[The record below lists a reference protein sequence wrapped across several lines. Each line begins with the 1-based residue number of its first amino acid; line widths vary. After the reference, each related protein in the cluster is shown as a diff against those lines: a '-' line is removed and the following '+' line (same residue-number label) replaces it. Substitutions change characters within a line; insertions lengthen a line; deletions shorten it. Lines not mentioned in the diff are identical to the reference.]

1 VNPLKRLVG
10 RWWALPVAVSLLVLL
25 VLGAGL
31 GVIFQ
36 YERTYRIQKLSETTV
51 QAEILAASVT
61 AALDFRDSGAA
72 QEAVSALRVNQQINA
87 AGVYDANGALFAGYE
102 RRLGTLP
109 RTLSQGPAEQG
120 NLIEAVVPVLER
132 GDRLG
137 TVYLTTV
144 REPVSRRVTRYS
156 VIGLL
161 VVMAALVVAVLG
173 FATAALGRA
182 NRQLAE
188 RATALGEAYEQLK
201 VEAAER
207 ANAEA
212 QLRQAQKMQAL
223 GQLTGGIAHDFN
235 NLLTVIQGSADVL
248 RRSGLS
254 EEKRVR
260 FADAIV
266 QTAGRAAA
274 LTGQLLAFARRQP
287 LQPETIDINERITA
301 MTDLLDRTL
310 GERIEVRTELA
321 DDLCAV
327 IADPAQLESAVINIA
342 VNARDAMPDGG
353 VLTIRTEETS
363 LPDSDHRAV
372 ALSLTDTGAG
382 IEPEVLARVFEPFF
396 TTKAVGR
403 GTGLG
408 LSQVYGFAAQ
418 SGGDVRLE
426 SEPGKGTT
434 VAILLPCTDQP
445 ADKKVPLAPSASVHR
460 TGRVLVV
467 DDNEE
472 VGAFAETLLAELGHR
487 VTRART
493 AAEALEWVDRDRF
506 DVVFTDVVMPGMS
519 GLELAEALRIRHP
532 DLRVVLTTGYSDE
545 VMTSGTGGLPVVFKP
560 YRLEMLATA
569 LDQALWD
576 EQRSDIGESD
586 SATGA

>member
-1 VNPLKRLVG
+1 MTRLRRLAG
-10 RWWALPVAVSLLVLL
+10 SWGTLRVAVSLLVLL
-25 VLGAGL
+25 VLGTGL

-36 YERTYRIQKLSETTV
+36 YERTYQTQKLSETAV

-61 AALDFRDSGAA
+61 AALDFRDSAAA
-72 QEAVSALRVNQQINA
+72 QEAVSALRVNRQINA
-87 AGVYDANGALFAGYE
+87 AGVYDARGALFAGYE
-102 RRLGTLP
+102 RQLGTVP
-109 RTLSQGPAEQG
+109 RMLSQRPAEQG
-120 NLIEAVVPVLER
+120 NVIEAVVPVLQ
-132 GDRLG
+132 GGQRLG
-137 TVYLTTV
+137 TVYLAAA

-161 VVMAALVVAVLG
+161 VVMAALVVAVIG

-182 NRQLAE
+182 NRQLEE

-201 VEAAER
+201 IEAAER
-207 ANAEA
+207 ANAEE

-235 NLLTVIQGSADVL
+235 NLLTVIQGSADIL
-248 RRSGLS
+248 RRPGLN

-287 LQPETIDINERITA
+287 LQPETIDINERIIA

-321 DDLCAV
+321 PDLCAV
-327 IADPAQLESAVINIA
+327 VADPAQLESAVINIA

-363 LPDSDHRAV
+363 LPESNRQAV
-372 ALSLTDTGAG
+372 ALSLADNGSG
-382 IEPEVLARVFEPFF
+382 IEPDVLARVFEPFF
-396 TTKAVGR
+396 TTKSVGK

-434 VAILLPCTDQP
+434 VAIILPCTDQA
-445 ADKKVPLAPSASVHR
+445 ADKRPPLAEDAGAHR
-460 TGRVLVV
+460 TGRILVV

-472 VGAFAETLLAELGHR
+472 VGAFAETLLGELGHK
-487 VTRART
+487 VIRAKA
-493 AAEALEWVDRDRF
+493 AAEALELFEQHRF

-519 GLELAEALRIRHP
+519 GLELAEALRTRHP
-532 DLRVVLTTGYSDE
+532 GVRIVLTTGYSDE
-545 VMTSGTGGLPVVFKP
+545 VTTSGTGGLPVVFKP
-560 YRLEMLATA
+560 YRLEALASA
-569 LDQALWD
+569 LDKALGHGRGD
-576 EQRSDIGESD
+576 DFASDHQSG
-586 SATGA
+586 

>member
-1 VNPLKRLVG
+1 VSPLRRLAG
-10 RWWALPVAVSLLVLL
+10 NRWSLPVAVSLLVLL
-25 VLGAGL
+25 VLGTGL

-36 YERTYRIQKLSETTV
+36 NERNYRVQKLSETEV

-61 AALDFRDSGAA
+61 AALDFRDASAA
-72 QEAVSALRVNQQINA
+72 QEAVRALRVNRQINA
-87 AGVYDANGALFAGYE
+87 AGVYDGNGALFAGYA
-102 RRLGTLP
+102 RKPGALP
-109 RTLSQGPAEQG
+109 RTLAQRPTRQ
-120 NLIEAVVPVLER
+120 NDVIDAVVPILQG

-137 TVYLTTV
+137 AIYLATA
-144 REPVSRRVTRYS
+144 REPATRRVTRYK
-156 VIGLL
+156 VMGLL
-161 VVMAALVVAVLG
+161 VVMAALVIAVLG

-182 NRQLAE
+182 NRQLEE
-188 RATALGEAYEQLK
+188 RAKALGEAYEQLK
-201 VEAAER
+201 IEASER
-207 ANAEA
+207 ANAEE

-248 RRSGLS
+248 RRSALS

-310 GERIEVRTELA
+310 GERIEIRTELA
-321 DDLCAV
+321 ADLCPV
-327 IADPAQLESAVINIA
+327 VADPAQLESAVINIA

-353 VLTIRTEETS
+353 VLTIRTQHTN
-363 LPDSDHRAV
+363 LPESNHQAV
-372 ALSLTDTGAG
+372 ALSLTDTGTG
-382 IEPEVLARVFEPFF
+382 IETEVLARVFEPFF
-396 TTKAVGR
+396 TTKSVGR

-418 SGGDVRLE
+418 SGGDVRLM
-426 SEPGKGTT
+426 SEQGKGTT
-434 VAILLPCTDQP
+434 VAIILPCTDQV
-445 ADKKVPLAPSASVHR
+445 ADKKPLLAEATGAHR
-460 TGRVLVV
+460 IGRILVV

-472 VGAFAETLLAELGHR
+472 VGAFAETLLGELGHR
-487 VTRART
+487 VTRAKS
-493 AAEALEWVDRDRF
+493 AAEALEYLEQDQF

-519 GLELAEALRIRHP
+519 GLELAEALRTRHP
-532 DLRVVLTTGYSDE
+532 DVPVVLTTGYSDE
-545 VMTSGTGGLPVVFKP
+545 VTTSGTGGLPVVFKP
-560 YRLEMLATA
+560 YRLEALATA
-569 LDQALWD
+569 LDKALGD
-576 EQRSDIGESD
+576 GPAPEDGE
-586 SATGA
+586 

>member
-10 RWWALPVAVSLLVLL
+10 RWWTLPFAVSLLVLL
-25 VLGAGL
+25 VLGTGL

-36 YERTYRIQKLSETTV
+36 NERSYQVQKLSETSV

-61 AALDFRDSGAA
+61 AALDFGDSGAA
-72 QEAVSALRVNQQINA
+72 QEAVSALRVNRQINA
-87 AGVYDANGALFAGYE
+87 AGVYDATGALFAGYE

-109 RTLSQGPAEQG
+109 RALSQRRAEQG
-120 NLIEAVVPVLER
+120 NLIEAVVPVLQ
-132 GDRLG
+132 GGNRLG
-137 TVYLTTV
+137 AVYLTMV
-144 REPVSRRVTRYS
+144 REPVSRRFTRYS

-182 NRQLAE
+182 NRQLEE
-188 RATALGEAYEQLK
+188 RATALGDAYEQLK
-201 VEAAER
+201 VESSER

-287 LQPETIDINERITA
+287 LQPETIDVNERITA

-321 DDLCAV
+321 AGLCAV
-327 IADPAQLESAVINIA
+327 VADPAQLESAVINIA

-353 VLTIRTEETS
+353 VLTIRTEDTN
-363 LPDSDHRAV
+363 LPDSTQRAV

-382 IEPEVLARVFEPFF
+382 MEAEVLARVFEPFF

-418 SGGDVRLE
+418 SGGDVSLE

-434 VAILLPCTDQP
+434 VAIILPCTDQP
-445 ADKKVPLAPSASVHR
+445 ADKKSPSAPSPGVHR

-493 AAEALEWVDRDRF
+493 AAEALGWADRDRF

-519 GLELAEALRIRHP
+519 GLELADALRSRHP
-532 DLRVVLTTGYSDE
+532 DVRVVLTTGYSDE
-545 VMTSGTGGLPVVFKP
+545 VTTSGTGGLPVVFKP
-560 YRLEMLATA
+560 YRLEVLATA
-569 LDQALWD
+569 LDQALGD
-576 EQRSDIGESD
+576 HRSDSGGSD
-586 SATGA
+586 VAGG